1 MSTKKSKTAG
11 PLRSGGITRFHSYH
25 GPVLHPAAV
34 QPLSRFSVMGP
45 TYASADFST
54 GRRGLP
60 QFPSAPCV
68 GVPSLPPRRRG
79 TSSRPT
85 SMSPAAFAPNLR
97 ARPPVFSYSRGH
109 SCVRFRYGPSDSLAI
124 PRMVLSAGFKGSV
137 SFPPAAQVTGLWLL
151 PWHVY
156 LLLSALSINL
166 VARVGAELLAPSS
179 PLPPAPLVQVPKG
192 R

>member
-1 MSTKKSKTAG
+1 
-11 PLRSGGITRFHSYH
+11 
-25 GPVLHPAAV
+25 
-34 QPLSRFSVMGP
+34 
-45 TYASADFST
+45 
-54 GRRGLP
+54 
-60 QFPSAPCV
+60 
-68 GVPSLPPRRRG
+68 
-79 TSSRPT
+79 
-85 SMSPAAFAPNLR
+85 
-97 ARPPVFSYSRGH
+97 
-109 SCVRFRYGPSDSLAI
+109 
-124 PRMVLSAGFKGSV
+124 LSAGFKGSV